1 MKRLRSEE
9 TSRGNCNTHSR
20 VRSTGLVRGFG
31 LHFPKQNGTFIGS
44 FFSKTRLFYSL
55 YSFFLISMRK
65 HQTPTVI
72 YSFFLL
78 FPLQPNNNKESL
90 CVTQSASMLAGSC
103 AFPAEVRSG
112 YASFLSGSVPRS
124 PWGTGGGRGEAGG
137 KGVQPARPPHDT
149 LAGTW

>member
-1 MKRLRSEE
+1 MKK
-9 TSRGNCNTHSR
+9 R
-20 VRSTGLVRGFG
+20 VVEIAILTRAFEAPAWFEASGFT
-31 LHFPKQNGTFIGS
+31 FQNKTELLS
-44 FFSKTRLFYSL
+44 VPFFSKTRLFYSL

>member
-1 MKRLRSEE
+1 MKK
-9 TSRGNCNTHSR
+9 R
-20 VRSTGLVRGFG
+20 VVEIAILTRAFEAPAWFEASGFT
-31 LHFPKQNGTFIGS
+31 FQN
-44 FFSKTRLFYSL
+44 KTELLSVP
-55 YSFFLISMRK
+55 FFLKRDCSILFILFSDFYEK
-65 HQTPTVI
+65 TPNTN
-72 YSFFLL
+72 SNLFFFLL